1 MNVKP
6 VGGAAVATGGARI
19 DVPLDDV
26 VKAGVCRAIPALP
39 PPPVAPSWPPIHLSA
54 AFAPTLILRRVK
66 RAGVTCME
74 TGAGPGC
81 AVRVHALLLHALGI
95 LAAVVPNSDAS
106 VPFPA
111 QTRASGAGAAVRGAA
126 AAAAAAAAAEEEAAG
141 AGRQRRRGVG

>member
-66 RAGVTCME
+66 RSGRHLHGDGSWAGVC
-74 TGAGPGC
+74 C
-81 AVRVHALLLHALGI
+81 ARAC
-95 LAAVVPNSDAS
+95 AAVACAWDPC
-106 VPFPA
+106 
-111 QTRASGAGAAVRGAA
+111 RRC
-126 AAAAAAAAAEEEAAG
+126 AE
-141 AGRQRRRGVG
+141 